1 MNYTIRIPQPAH
13 ITTVDLHGTGTPLGD
28 PIEVGAVAAV
38 LVAGGRRVL
47 SGPTAPA
54 PAPLTLSAGK
64 SKAGHTEA
72 ASGALGLAHALLG
85 LGSQQPHPLLHL
97 RAVNPMLEA
106 SLAAGAG
113 GHGCAPAWML
123 PRGAMGGPSAQTPEA
138 AVTGVSAF
146 AFQVG
151 PEQPG

>member
-1 MNYTIRIPQPAH
+1 M
-13 ITTVDLHGTGTPLGD
+13 DLHGTGTPLGD

-38 LVAGGRRVL
+38 LVAGGRRAL
-47 SGPTAPA
+47 GSHSAPGPG
-54 PAPLTLSAGK
+54 PLTLSAAK

-85 LGSQQPHPLLHL
+85 LGAQRPHALLHL

-113 GHGCAPAWML
+113 GHGSAPAWML
-123 PRGAMGGPSAQTPEA
+123 PRGAMGGPSVQAPEA
-138 AVTGVSAF
+138 AITGVSAF

-151 PEQPG
+151 P